1 MGDDLTLE
9 NWIMRVRAIQ
19 FKEDAMNA
27 MDDAHWVMSASY
39 HDDVDTKM
47 MILMKSDNDHLGWSY
62 HEHDWNDDWQQRWD
76 GH

>member
-27 MDDAHWVMSASY
+27 MDDAH
-39 HDDVDTKM
+39 
-47 MILMKSDNDHLGWSY
+47 
-62 HEHDWNDDWQQRWD
+62 
-76 GH
+76 